1 MLQATL
7 PAFFA
12 KHFSKRFFTRGRAAG
27 FSLAILGALLM
38 SIDPLFIRFAG
49 VSGFDTAFLFG
60 LFTAISMP
68 LLIQRVDP
76 RGLITAVKASG
87 WPLLAAALLMLGS
100 STGLVF
106 SVKTTSIANTF
117 VIFAATPALAALFSW
132 IFLKERASRETW
144 LAIIAVMLGILVVAY
159 GSFNAADSAMHGAG
173 PATHTEVGSAQ
184 SAHWLGDVLAMAA
197 VTFLALMMTLLRKYQ
212 DVSRLAVVGLGGLLL
227 AVVMVFFATPSE
239 YSSNTWLIMAAMGL
253 FSAPLGRVFT
263 MVATRYISAAEV
275 SMTLMLET
283 VLASLW
289 GVIFFAE
296 IPSAYSLVGGG
307 IILTTILFYT
317 WASMKSENE
326 S

>member
-7 PAFFA
+7 PSMFA
-12 KHFSKRFFTRGRAAG
+12 KQGRAAG

-68 LLIQRVDP
+68 VLIQIIDK
-76 RGLITAVKASG
+76 RGLVKAIKASG
-87 WPLLAAALLMLGS
+87 WPLFFAALLMLGS
-100 STGLVF
+100 SSGLVF
-106 SVKTTSIANTF
+106 SVKNTSIANTF

-144 LAIIAVMLGILVVAY
+144 LAIIAVMMGILVVAY
-159 GSFNAADSAMHGAG
+159 GSLSSADSAGHQTSSTG
-173 PATHTEVGSAQ
+173 AQ
-184 SAHWLGDVLAMAA
+184 SANWFGDLLAIMA
-197 VTFLALMMTLLRKYQ
+197 VSLLALMMTLLRKYQ
-212 DVSRLAVVGLGGLLL
+212 DISRLAVVGLGGLML
-227 AVVMVFFATPSE
+227 ALTMAFFATPSE

-253 FSAPLGRVFT
+253 FSAPVGRVLT
-263 MVATRYISAAEV
+263 MVATRHISAAEV

-283 VLASLW
+283 VLASIW

-296 IPSAYSLVGGG
+296 IPTVYSLIGGG
-307 IILTTILFYT
+307 IILITIFIYT
-317 WASMKSENE
+317 WTSMTSENNDDNQ
-326 S
+326 